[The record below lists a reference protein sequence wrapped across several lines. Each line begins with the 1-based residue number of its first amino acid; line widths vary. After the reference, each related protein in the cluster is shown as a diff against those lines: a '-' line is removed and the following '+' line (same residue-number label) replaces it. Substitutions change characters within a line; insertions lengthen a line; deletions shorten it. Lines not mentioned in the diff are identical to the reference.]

1 MFKSYLK
8 TSWRNLVKDKN
19 YTLLNILGLTIGM
32 AVVLVIGLWV
42 QYQFS
47 YDRFLPQ
54 HEQAYRTM
62 LRINRNGEADAGN
75 ATSLPLANA
84 LKADIPEIRYVAQTD
99 LTGQHS
105 LIVGDKKVYIKGFF
119 AGEDFLKIFQYPLL
133 QGNAAQ
139 VLKDPA
145 SIVLT
150 RSTAIALF
158 GNEDPVNKIVR
169 IDNQHEVKVTGVL
182 ADVPANATLQFNYI
196 IPFSFYIQT
205 QDWIKNNLD
214 NWNLNPIL
222 TYIALQP
229 NATMAQIAP
238 KLKTIMKKYDP
249 EGYKELKPEIFI
261 QPFKDCHLYAE
272 TKNGII
278 AGGLIDYVRM
288 FSIIGILVL
297 IIACI
302 NFTNLSIARSEKR
315 AREVGVRKAI
325 GSSRKH
331 IMLQFMTESLMIA
344 FIAFL
349 LALALVNIILPAF
362 NSLAATEISIPWSNI
377 YFWAFM
383 FSYVLITALLAGSRP
398 AFHLS
403 SFSPVKVLKGM
414 QTGKTAALPRRVLV
428 IVQFSCSVALIGK
441 LHRK

>member
-8 TSWRNLVKDKN
+8 TSWRNLVKDRN
-19 YTLLNILGLTIGM
+19 YTLLNIVGLSIGM
-32 AVVLVIGLWV
+32 AVVLTIGLWV

-47 YDRFLPQ
+47 YDHFLPQ
-54 HEQAYRTM
+54 YRQVYRTM
-62 LRINRNGEADAGN
+62 LRTNRNGEADAGN

-99 LTGQHS
+99 LTSQHS
-105 LIVGDKKVYIKGFF
+105 LIVGDKKVYIKGIF

-150 RSTAIALF
+150 RSTAVALF
-158 GNEDPVNKIVR
+158 GNEDPINKMVR
-169 IDNQHEVKVTGVL
+169 IDNQHEVKVSGVL
-182 ADVPANATLQFNYI
+182 ADVPANATLSFNYI

-229 NATMAQIAP
+229 NVTMAQVAP
-238 KLKTIMKKYDP
+238 KLSTIMKKYDP
-249 EGYKELKPEIFI
+249 DGYKDLKLEVFI
-261 QPFKDCHLYAE
+261 QPLKDWHLHSD
-272 TKNGII
+272 TKNGVIS
-278 AGGLIDYVRM
+278 GGLIDYVRM

-302 NFTNLSIARSEKR
+302 NFTNLSIARSEKT
-315 AREVGVRKAI
+315 RE
-325 GSSRKH
+325 
-331 IMLQFMTESLMIA
+331 
-344 FIAFL
+344 
-349 LALALVNIILPAF
+349 
-362 NSLAATEISIPWSNI
+362 
-377 YFWAFM
+377 
-383 FSYVLITALLAGSRP
+383 GSRCKKSDRFLP
-398 AFHLS
+398 QTYHAAIYDRIADDRFYCIPVGAF
-403 SFSPVKVLKGM
+403 
-414 QTGKTAALPRRVLV
+414 AC
-428 IVQFSCSVALIGK
+428 SCSPAGI
-441 LHRK
+441 